1 CMLAAQKLK
10 KPIAWVQDRAEHFMA
25 CSQGR
30 DNVSTATAAL
40 DKRGR
45 ILGVK
50 VETVAD
56 MGAYLSQYSTFIPY
70 VGALM
75 LAGVYAIPAM
85 HVHLTYA

>member
-1 CMLAAQKLK
+1 
-10 KPIAWVQDRAEHFMA
+10 FMA

-45 ILGVK
+45 ILAVK
-50 VETVAD
+50 VDTVAD

-85 HVHLTYA
+85 YVHLTYAYTNTVPVDAYRGAGRPEAAYL